1 MEIKQRATV
10 EVQVNG
16 EDAKKEL
23 QALESYANSLKGRL
37 AEAYK
42 TGDTKKIKQLEKE
55 LRETNAQL
63 KVMRTNARNIDAAM
77 NNIGLATP
85 KELRNLIRDINAKLN
100 SGHIK
105 RGSAE

>member
-1 MEIKQRATV
+1 MEIRQRATV

-16 EDAKKEL
+16 EEAKKEM
-23 QALESYANSLKGRL
+23 QSLESYANSLKGRL

-42 TGDTKKIKQLEKE
+42 VGDTKKIKQLEKE
-55 LRETNAQL
+55 LRETNVQL

-85 KELRNLIRDINAKLN
+85 KELRNLIRDINA
-100 SGHIK
+100 SQC
-105 RGSAE
+105 